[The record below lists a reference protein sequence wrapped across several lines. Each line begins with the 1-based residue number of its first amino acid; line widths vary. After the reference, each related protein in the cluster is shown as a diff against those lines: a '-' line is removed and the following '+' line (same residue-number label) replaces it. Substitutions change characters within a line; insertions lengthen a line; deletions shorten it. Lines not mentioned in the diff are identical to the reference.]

1 MLHGPFGV
9 VYPQKRKEIADELQL
24 FRQQL
29 QSARAGKEIA
39 LALDARSALSM
50 RKRGAKPT
58 PPKAVK
64 EASAVSRKWRKI
76 AGIAVMVLG
85 GALLLYVTSMVQRS
99 KPLQIAGFLLLGVGL
114 MVMRS
119 GAPAGEA
126 HASPR
131 SLQKAQRLLAALRQN
146 NFVNGLNV
154 RFDDEKMTIATKSKN
169 VDVPYPE
176 LHSVVETEH
185 MWFVTYGQAGVVLQK
200 ARSDRGISGGVPV
213 RHCRCLWLLDGAD
226 RMDRGNNRRKRR
238 RSAVRRRV

>member
-1 MLHGPFGV
+1 MNYSFSVSSYKAPAL
-9 VYPQKRKEIADELQL
+9 E
-24 FRQQL
+24 
-29 QSARAGKEIA
+29 KEIA

-76 AGIAVMVLG
+76 AGITVMVLG

-99 KPLQIAGFLLLGVGL
+99 KLLQILGFLLLGVGL

-126 HASPR
+126 HASQK

-154 RFDDEKMTIATKSKN
+154 RFDDEKMTIATKSTN

-200 ARSDRGISGGVPV
+200 RDLTEGEPRDFLKHIAQQAGCSTEIVYWQERKTQTTDEPSDAQTTGEA
-213 RHCRCLWLLDGAD
+213 L
-226 RMDRGNNRRKRR
+226 
-238 RSAVRRRV
+238 

>member
-1 MLHGPFGV
+1 MNYSFSVSSYEAPAL
-9 VYPQKRKEIADELQL
+9 E
-24 FRQQL
+24 
-29 QSARAGKEIA
+29 KEIA

-76 AGIAVMVLG
+76 AGITVMVLG
-85 GALLLYVTSMVQRS
+85 GALLLCVTSMVQRS
-99 KPLQIAGFLLLGVGL
+99 KLLQILGFLLLGVGL

-126 HASPR
+126 LASPR
-131 SLQKAQRLLAALRQN
+131 SLQKPLRQN

-200 ARSDRGISGGVPV
+200 RDLTEGSPEAFLSDIAAASGCSTERIAWTEEITEENADEAPS
-213 RHCRCLWLLDGAD
+213 GAASETETT
-226 RMDRGNNRRKRR
+226 GE
-238 RSAVRRRV
+238 AL